1 MNAATFG
8 PVWIHP
14 PHFWRA
20 TAGKSED
27 EIADLLDHIT
37 QLLAEG
43 QIEALMRFDFVTGV
57 GYPYPNC
64 RRGATEK
71 SAA

>member
-1 MNAATFG
+1 MNTATFG

-14 PHFWRA
+14 PRFWRA

-37 QLLAEG
+37 RLLAEG
-43 QIEALMRFDFVTGV
+43 RIEALLQFDFVTGV
-57 GYPYPNC
+57 GYPYPNG
-64 RRGATEK
+64 RRDGTAK